1 MIYIES
7 NKSKSGVDVSVIIDR
22 LYEVVEKKGHVCLGL
37 DTALE
42 YIPREVLNRSVSVE
56 DAVFEYNRKIID
68 ATVDVVACYKVQIA
82 YYEALGL
89 SGLKAYK
96 RTLKYIRKNGALA
109 IADIKRGDIS
119 KTAEMY
125 AKAHF
130 EGDFESDFVTL
141 NPYMGLDGIEPYLPY
156 VKNKDKGL
164 FILIRTSNK
173 GAEDIQYINTDKN
186 KKIYSIVG
194 QKVQDLG
201 RDYLGNCGYSSLG
214 GVVGCTHVEEAIE
227 LRDKLSKM
235 FFLIPGY
242 GAQGGKAEDVALYL
256 SKANGGIVNSSRGIL
271 LAYKNYENG
280 EKQYEIHARA
290 EALRMKEDIL
300 SAIQRRMEND

>member
-1 MIYIES
+1 MS
-7 NKSKSGVDVSVIIDR
+7 IDR
-22 LYEVVEKKGHVCLGL
+22 LYEAVKEKGHVCLGL

-42 YIPREVLNRSVSVE
+42 YIPKEVLSKNNFTE
-56 DAVFEYNRKIID
+56 DAVFEYNKKIID
-68 ATVDVVACYKVQIA
+68 ATLDVVACYKVQIA

-96 RTLKYIRKNGALA
+96 KTLEYIRKNGALV

-156 VKNKDKGL
+156 VKNRDKGL

-173 GAEDIQYINTDKN
+173 GAEDIQYIDTHK
-186 KKIYSIVG
+186 KEKIYSVVG
-194 QKVQDLG
+194 QKVQTLG
-201 RDYLGNCGYSSLG
+201 KDYLGSCGYSSLG

-227 LRDKLSKM
+227 LRNKLSQM

-256 SKANGGIVNSSRGIL
+256 NKGNGGIVNSSRGIL
-271 LAYKNYENG
+271 LAYKNHENG
-280 EKQYEIHARA
+280 EKQYEIYART
-290 EALRMKEDIL
+290 EAVRMKEDIL
-300 SAIQRRMEND
+300 SAIQKRMENE